1 MKKQEGDFPFSAF
14 FLSWTLGIKMI
25 VVSISL
31 GISGIAFVLLRATC
45 WRREKVVAAQE
56 GM

>member
-1 MKKQEGDFPFSAF
+1 
-14 FLSWTLGIKMI
+14 LSETLGIKMV

-31 GISGIAFVLLRATC
+31 GISGIAFVLLMATC